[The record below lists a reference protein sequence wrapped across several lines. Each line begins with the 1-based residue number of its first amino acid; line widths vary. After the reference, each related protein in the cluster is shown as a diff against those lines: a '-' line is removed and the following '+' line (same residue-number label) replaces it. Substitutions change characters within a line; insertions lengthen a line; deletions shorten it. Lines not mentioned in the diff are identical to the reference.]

1 MERCGAKD
9 SGLSD
14 AIMIGVERIVFVN
27 EFGNLCGRW
36 RRYGDRIAGYLQAQV
51 PVINEPLRLDEQELT
66 GDHHASDRLEKLL
79 VIGGHGGGRAGCHCA
94 AAALRAR
101 EAAKS
106 GERGGIVVKSPEEIE
121 GAFERPARAHVFP
134 PQELKF
140 VCGAESDRAHREVRK
155 QIRHYHSTR
164 GEIMVHG
171 GASRAAIAHF
181 GYRIDAH
188 EKTSFG

>member
-9 SGLSD
+9 RGLSD
-14 AIMIGVERIVFVN
+14 AIMIVVERAGFVD
-27 EFGNLCGRW
+27 ELRDFRGRW

-79 VIGGHGGGRAGCHCA
+79 VIGGHGA

-121 GAFERPARAHVFP
+121 GAFERPARAHLFP
-134 PQELKF
+134 PQ
-140 VCGAESDRAHREVRK
+140 
-155 QIRHYHSTR
+155 
-164 GEIMVHG
+164 
-171 GASRAAIAHF
+171 
-181 GYRIDAH
+181 
-188 EKTSFG
+188 